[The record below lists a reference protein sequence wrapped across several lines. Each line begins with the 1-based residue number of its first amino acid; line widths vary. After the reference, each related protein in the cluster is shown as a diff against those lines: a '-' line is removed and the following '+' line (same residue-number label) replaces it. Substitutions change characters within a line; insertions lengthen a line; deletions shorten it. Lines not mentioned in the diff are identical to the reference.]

1 MAMAMNRTPAWK
13 NILILV
19 VVILGTLYS
28 LPNMFGEDF
37 AIQVSTS
44 NSREISKQEFESIA
58 KDLENT
64 LLSNNISVK
73 SIDQQAS
80 GLLIRL
86 NDAQEQLLAQT
97 WIKSK
102 LGDNYIVALN
112 LASSTPGWLKAIGA
126 EPMKLGLDLRGGV
139 HFLMEVDT
147 KTAVQRYLESDIEE
161 VRKQLREQKI
171 RYRGVTVKNHS
182 DNNQKQ
188 INIRFSSEEELV
200 KADSFLRQQFPH
212 LVFERDENNY
222 STEAKTG
229 SNFNLLASF
238 SDMERTRIR
247 NYAMDQSIATLRK
260 RVNELGVAEAVV
272 QRQGTNRVVVELPG
286 IQDTARAKDIIG
298 KTATVEFRLAYPGN
312 NYGETPPVG
321 YTLLP
326 ERNKATKV
334 AVKQD
339 VIISGESII
348 GAYADV
354 DNQSGRPAVAIT
366 LGGSSAPIRKFSQV
380 TLENKG
386 NPMASVYVETK
397 FKDQPQADGSIK
409 QVQDVTKDVISVAT
423 IQSALGKRFQITGL
437 ASMQEA
443 KNLALL
449 LRAGALPAPVNIVSE
464 RTIGPSLGKE
474 NIQMGMNSVLLG
486 MVLVLGFMAVYYRT
500 FGIIANIAL
509 FMNLVILLAICSMIH
524 VTMTLPGIAGIVLT
538 LGMAVDANVLIFERI
553 REEIRLGSTVQA
565 SIKAGYEKAFVTI
578 VDANVTTLIAAVI
591 LFSIGSGPV
600 KGFAVVL
607 TIGLLTSMFTAIT
620 GSRALVNAFYG
631 NKRLKSLP
639 IGI

>member
-1 MAMAMNRTPAWK
+1 MAMVMNRTPAWK
-13 NILILV
+13 NILIV
-19 VVILGTLYS
+19 IVVILGTLYS

-37 AIQVSTS
+37 AIQVST
-44 NSREISKQEFESIA
+44 NNGREISKQEFDSLA

-64 LLSNNISVK
+64 LLTNNISIK
-73 SIDQQAS
+73 AIEQQPS
-80 GLLIRL
+80 GLLVRL
-86 NDAQEQLLAQT
+86 NDAQEQLLAKT
-97 WIKSK
+97 WVMSK
-102 LGDNYIVALN
+102 LGEDYIVALN
-112 LASSTPGWLKAIGA
+112 LASSTPNWLKSINA

-139 HFLMEVDT
+139 HFLMEVDV
-147 KTAVQRYLESDIEE
+147 KTAVVRYLESDLEE
-161 VRKQLREQKI
+161 IRKQLREQNI
-171 RYRGVTVKNHS
+171 RYRGVTMKSGV
-182 DNNQKQ
+182 DNDKQ
-188 INIRFSSEEELV
+188 ISIRFKSEEELAQ
-200 KADSFLRQQFPH
+200 ADSYLRQQFPH
-212 LVFERDENNY
+212 LVFVRDESNA
-222 STEAKTG
+222 SAEAQAS

-238 SDMERTRIR
+238 SEPEKIRIR

-260 RVNELGVAEAVV
+260 RVNELGVAEAIV

-312 NYGETPPVG
+312 GYGETPPVG

-326 ERNKATKV
+326 ERNKSTKV
-334 AVKQD
+334 AVKHD

-354 DNQSGRPAVAIT
+354 DNQSGRPAVAVT

-397 FKDQPQADGSIK
+397 LKDQPQADGTIK
-409 QVQDVTKDVISVAT
+409 QVQDITKDVISVAT

-437 ASMQEA
+437 SSMQEA

-449 LRAGALPAPVNIVSE
+449 LRAGALPAPVNIVAE

-474 NIQMGMNSVLLG
+474 NIQMGINSVVLG
-486 MVLVLGFMAVYYRT
+486 LFLVLAFMTLYYRV

-509 FMNLVILLAICSMIH
+509 LMNLVILVSICSIIH

-553 REEIRLGSTVQA
+553 REEIRLGSTMQA
-565 SIKAGYEKAFVTI
+565 SIKAGYEKAFATI
-578 VDANVTTLIAAVI
+578 VDSNVTTLIAAVI

-600 KGFAVVL
+600 KGFAVTL
-607 TIGLLTSMFTAIT
+607 SIGLLTSMFTAIT
-620 GSRALVNAFYG
+620 GSRALVNAFFG
-631 NKRLKSLP
+631 NKRLSALP